1 MPGQCLEPRPPGGG
15 MRAPGPGR
23 APFCDP
29 VGGAGA
35 LPAPEPEGDGA
46 LELVLECELDVV
58 AAFANAAPPPTSAPV
73 TASVVSRG
81 LIRWLKVIHLL
92 WLAWIATIASE
103 RRKTVGAR

>member
-1 MPGQCLEPRPPGGG
+1 MRPSGRGG
-15 MRAPGPGR
+15 

-29 VGGAGA
+29 VGGAGVP
-35 LPAPEPEGDGA
+35 LEPELELDGA

-92 WLAWIATIASE
+92 WLAWTATIASE
-103 RRKTVGAR
+103 RRKTVGGR

>member
-1 MPGQCLEPRPPGGG
+1 MRPSGRGG
-15 MRAPGPGR
+15 

-35 LPAPEPEGDGA
+35 LPEPEPELEGA

-81 LIRWLKVIHLL
+81 LIR
-92 WLAWIATIASE
+92 
-103 RRKTVGAR
+103 